1 MIIFFK
7 FFPMVPHM
15 EFLFTLWYPKG
26 SKKNWPKCHS
36 GQSVS
41 GQSVTLAKESLWPKC
56 HSGQSVTLAK
66 VSLAKVSLWPKC
78 LWPKCPWPKGHSVQS
93 VILAKLSRPNCLWPK
108 CHSGQ
113 NVIQPK
119 SFTGKSMRDGFVDF
133 SIKPEFDDQHCKKI
147 FCHFLNFSE
156 PR

>member
-1 MIIFFK
+1 
-7 FFPMVPHM
+7 MVPHM

-78 LWPKCPWPKGHSVQS
+78 LWPKCLWPNGHSGQS
-93 VILAKLSRPNCLWPK
+93 VILAKVSRPKCLWPK

-113 NVIQPK
+113 SVIQP
-119 SFTGKSMRDGFVDF
+119 
-133 SIKPEFDDQHCKKI
+133 EKKI
-147 FCHFLNFSE
+147 DIIFYQICYQILTTTWIGQEEAYLNHFMCIGG
-156 PR
+156 